1 MSLQMRV
8 RLFGNDYLLIG
19 DLENG
24 GAIATEEQFRN
35 FDCSFA
41 YLTQSGNIIQRG
53 KIIGIREDIELPEK
67 DTHVEIEIEAGTEKI
82 LGSLFNFP
90 EWSKG

>member
-19 DLENG
+19 DLKNG
-24 GAIATEEQFRN
+24 GAIATEEQYRN

-41 YLTQSGNIIQRG
+41 HLNKNGNIIRFEE
-53 KIIGIREDIELPEK
+53 IIGTREDIELPGK
-67 DTHVEIEIEAGTEKI
+67 DTHVEIEIEAGMEKI
-82 LGSLFNFP
+82 ADAFFNFRD
-90 EWSKG
+90 WAQS